1 MEYITACIGAGTL
14 LPPGDYPVLPPP
26 VKAKLPPP
34 AAAPEPTAPEPAAA
48 AAVVKPAVPRR
59 AVFKRLLNFGALGLG
74 QPRWVR
80 DYQLSLALSHL
91 RVAGRKRKQQ
101 RKASKG
107 VSKQC

>member
-1 MEYITACIGAGTL
+1 MEYIAACIGAGTL

-48 AAVVKPAVPRR
+48 AAVEPAVPRR